1 MDDIR
6 AGIVGVKSDP
16 RSNLVLGTG
25 FFVAGGVVLTCAHVI
40 EKYYQPGGKAAF
52 CLKGPDA
59 EFQATV
65 TFFSPKSE
73 YDLAI
78 LEPAG
83 EVDYTPLPVASSQNS
98 KGHSFSIFGYPNISF
113 EGLNGAGTIMGW
125 TREKGKRFPILQLD
139 SRQITHGFSGAP
151 VWDEDLQVVV
161 GMLQQGITNEQ
172 IGRPSFAL
180 PIEVIQQAYPDLPV
194 GLPTAPGGLPPG
206 SYLPFPRNALF
217 TGREKDL
224 EKLQTALCSPGAG
237 VRGSVV
243 NQAISGMGGV
253 GKTQLAVEFAYRYG
267 SHFEGVH
274 WLDLREPD
282 ALEAQIALCG
292 GRMALQPWP
301 HELPDQVALTLR
313 AWQADGSRLL
323 ILDNF
328 ENVKEAS
335 PVLSRF
341 QAANLCLLITSRRS
355 DWPPAL
361 GLQPLPLDVFTPAE
375 SEEFLRKYL
384 DEKFA
389 KKELD
394 ELAGR
399 LGHLPLALEL
409 AGRYFTLHPRLT
421 IRGYLDKLEFA
432 LEHPSMR
439 GFREDLPN
447 PTRHDLDLLA
457 TFALSWEQ
465 AQDDAS
471 RTLFQAAGY
480 CAPNETIPPEI
491 FEQTLEVDE
500 TACDEAAQLLAGLG
514 LLRENLSIHPLLAE
528 FARRLDKQ
536 RVVLAKLVAALADIA
551 NQRNT
556 AVDQSGNYALYTPL
570 LPHVRSA
577 AESAELAGIEQAGEL
592 WNSLGYHISDLAD
605 YAGAKLAYERAL
617 RIAETAF
624 GPDHPNVARNVN
636 NLGLVLQDL
645 GDLAGARACFERAL
659 RIAETAF
666 GPDHP
671 TVATDVNNLGL
682 VLQDLGDLAGARA
695 CFERALRI
703 AETAFGP
710 DHPTVAIR
718 VNNLGLVLQDLGD
731 LEGARACFERAL
743 RLFRQFLPAGHSNIK
758 IVEGN
763 LRGLGK

>member
-1 MDDIR
+1 LDDIR

-16 RSNLVLGTG
+16 RSKLILGTG
-25 FFVAGGVVLTCAHVI
+25 FFVVGGVILTCAHVI
-40 EKYYQPGGKAAF
+40 EQYYQAGEKTDFCLQGQAAAF
-52 CLKGPDA
+52 EAK
-59 EFQATV
+59 V
-65 TFFSPKSE
+65 IYFSPKSE

-78 LEPAG
+78 LEPTG
-83 EVDYTPLPVASSQNS
+83 EVDYTPLPLASSRGS
-98 KGHSFSIFGYPNISF
+98 KGHSFSIFGYPDISF

-151 VWDEDLQVVV
+151 VWDEELQAVV
-161 GMLQQGITNEQ
+161 GMLQQGITNEE

-180 PIEVIQQAYPDLPV
+180 PIEVIKEIYPELHIGIPA
-194 GLPTAPGGLPPG
+194 APGGLPPG

-217 TGREKDL
+217 TGREEDL
-224 EKLQTALCSPGAG
+224 EKLASALTPSPGG
-237 VRGSVV
+237 RGEHVVV

-267 SHFEGVH
+267 SHFRGVH

-301 HELPDQVALTLR
+301 HEQPDQVALTLR

-328 ENVKEAS
+328 EKVKEAS
-335 PVLSRF
+335 SVLSYF

-361 GLQPLPLDVFTPAE
+361 GLQTLPLDVFTPVE

-394 ELAGR
+394 ELAER

-409 AGRYFTLHPRLT
+409 AGRYFMLHPRLT
-421 IRGYLDKLEFA
+421 IRQYLDKLEHA
-432 LEHPSMR
+432 LEHASMR

-465 AQDDAS
+465 VQGEAP
-471 RTLFQAAGY
+471 RLLFQVAGY
-480 CAPNETIPPEI
+480 CAPNESIPPEI
-491 FEQTLEVDE
+491 FEGTLDADE
-500 TACDEAAQLLAGLG
+500 TACDEAAQFLIGLG
-514 LLRENLSIHPLLAE
+514 LLRENTGIHPLLAE
-528 FARRLDKQ
+528 FARRLDD
-536 RVVLAKLVAALADIA
+536 RRAVLAKLAAALAGIA
-551 NQRNT
+551 NQRNA
-556 AVDQSGNYALYTPL
+556 AVDQSGDYALYAPL

-577 AESAELAGIEQAGEL
+577 AESAELAGIEPAGEL

-617 RIAETAF
+617 RM
-624 GPDHPNVARNVN
+624 D
-636 NLGLVLQDL
+636 
-645 GDLAGARACFERAL
+645 
-659 RIAETAF
+659 
-666 GPDHP
+666 
-671 TVATDVNNLGL
+671 
-682 VLQDLGDLAGARA
+682 
-695 CFERALRI
+695 
-703 AETAFGP
+703 ETAFGP

-718 VNNLGLVLQDLGD
+718 VNNLGSVLKDLGD
-731 LEGARACFERAL
+731 LAGARACFERAL
-743 RLFRQFLPAGHSNIK
+743 RIFRQFLPAGHPNIK

-763 LRGLGK
+763 LRSLEK